1 MENKRW
7 ITISA
12 ILFSVVFAFVYY
24 VLFSFTLG
32 KADIDQRTLF
42 MNQVGLYEK
51 QSSVKNMQDKL
62 EKEGLK
68 SYTMKQEDLTA
79 VICGV
84 STQEKESNEIQEQL
98 KKLNYSYIPKSVTL
112 KDAVII
118 DLIDAKSYEEA
129 LERIG
134 K

>member
-1 MENKRW
+1 MENKRL
-7 ITISA
+7 IMMFA
-12 ILFSVVFAFVYY
+12 ILFSVVFALVYY
-24 VLFSFTLG
+24 VLLSFTLG
-32 KADIDQRTLF
+32 KAGDEKRILY

-51 QSSVKNMQDKL
+51 ADSVKNMQDKL
-62 EKEGLK
+62 KKEGLE

-79 VICGV
+79 VVCGV
-84 STQEKESNEIQEQL
+84 SVEKEENEQVQEQL

-112 KDAVII
+112 EDTAIV
-118 DLIDAKSYEEA
+118 DLIDAKSYGEV